1 MTVYSNNIQ
10 RNNQTKNKGFKKN
23 KRKEQLF
30 FHTMWKLDVE
40 TIETKGTETQRKF
53 QPENVYPL
61 PQLEQ
66 KKTKLQQKAINRRRP
81 SVFIA
86 CWI

>member
-1 MTVYSNNIQ
+1 
-10 RNNQTKNKGFKKN
+10 
-23 KRKEQLF
+23 
-30 FHTMWKLDVE
+30 MWKLDVE

-53 QPENVYPL
+53 QPENAYPL

-66 KKTKLQQKAINRRRP
+66 KKTKLQQKAMNRRRP
-81 SVFIA
+81 SVFIP